1 MADDLHDDDNATD
14 GSHVRIGAAELAA
27 LWRSDQQL
35 RLAEQVAQLG
45 SFDWNPVSG
54 TLHWSDE
61 HFRLWGLAPGSVT
74 PTYAVFR
81 QGVHAD
87 DLPALESA
95 LQQALAGGR
104 HYDCTHRVR
113 WPDGTVRDI
122 RARGEVMYD
131 VNGVAMRMIGTV
143 QDVTE
148 RTRDKQAL
156 AASVENLRRTLNA
169 TGDAI
174 FASDAQRPTEP
185 VLFANEQMLDMW
197 GIPREL
203 GEGLTP
209 ATIMA
214 YAGKLFA
221 EPQAQDRRVAEI
233 VASGAP
239 SEERVHL
246 RDGRVLLRRCIPT
259 RDAGRSVRVWGFR
272 DITAEQRAMD
282 VLRHSEAKL
291 RAMQD
296 AFPGYIA
303 CLDEELRHVYVNEQL
318 ARLLGTTSE
327 RMLGLRMGE
336 APGAPHTPEAE
347 LAVRRALAG
356 DTLTEERHLPA
367 TAFRDETVLLV
378 TLAPGADPRTGAP
391 LCYSFGADITGLKRA
406 EQALLAAKLEAE
418 RANRAKSQFLS
429 SMSHEL
435 RTPMNSVIG
444 FGQLLE
450 SDAGLTERQRG
461 YVREM
466 LRGGRHLLN
475 LINDLLDLAR
485 IEAGRLAVSL
495 EPVRAADLVRDCLGL
510 LRPLAERRA
519 ITLAGPS
526 GALEASLRA
535 DRTRLKQVLLNL
547 LGNAIKYNHDGG
559 QVQVAI
565 TEHDGSLR
573 IGVRDTGPGLS
584 AADCERLFMPFERLG
599 ADQTGTEGAG
609 IGLALS
615 RRLVGLMKGRIGVES
630 QPGRGSTFWI
640 ELERAGEHDGAA
652 PSTAPMPLDAGGLG
666 LPAGEHVVLYIEDNP
681 VNIVLMEAML
691 GRLPSVR
698 LVTATHPLAG
708 LAMAH
713 ELQPELIMLDIQM
726 PDMDGY
732 EVLERL
738 RDSAATARIPV
749 IAVSANAMDLDV
761 ERGLAAG
768 FARYLTKPLELPALL
783 AAVSALL
790 GARGG
795 AGPRAP

>member
-1 MADDLHDDDNATD
+1 M
-14 GSHVRIGAAELAA
+14 SPRC
-27 LWRSDQQL
+27 R
-35 RLAEQVAQLG
+35 R
-45 SFDWNPVSG
+45 
-54 TLHWSDE
+54 
-61 HFRLWGLAPGSVT
+61 
-74 PTYAVFR
+74 
-81 QGVHAD
+81 
-87 DLPALESA
+87 
-95 LQQALAGGR
+95 GG
-104 HYDCTHRVR
+104 
-113 WPDGTVRDI
+113 WP
-122 RARGEVMYD
+122 
-131 VNGVAMRMIGTV
+131 
-143 QDVTE
+143 
-148 RTRDKQAL
+148 
-156 AASVENLRRTLNA
+156 
-169 TGDAI
+169 
-174 FASDAQRPTEP
+174 
-185 VLFANEQMLDMW
+185 
-197 GIPREL
+197 
-203 GEGLTP
+203 
-209 ATIMA
+209 
-214 YAGKLFA
+214 
-221 EPQAQDRRVAEI
+221 EI
-233 VASGAP
+233 VASGQR
-239 SEERVHL
+239 SEERVTL

-259 RDAGRSVRVWGFR
+259 QDEGRSVRVWGFR
-272 DITAEQRAMD
+272 DITAEERALD

-303 CLDEELRHVYVNEQL
+303 CVDAELRYVYVNEQL
-318 ARLLGTTSE
+318 AHLLGTTSDA
-327 RMLGLRMGE
+327 MVGLRMGQV
-336 APGAPHTPEAE
+336 PGIHHTPEAE
-347 LAVRRALAG
+347 LAVRCALAG

-367 TAFRDETVLLV
+367 TEFRDETVLLV

-391 LCYSFGADITGLKRA
+391 LCYSFGADITAMKHA

-450 SDAGLTERQRG
+450 SDPSLPDQQRG

-495 EPVRAADLVRDCLGL
+495 EPVRAADVIDDCLSL

-519 ITLAGPS
+519 ITLAGPA
-526 GALEASLRA
+526 GTAGQLLLA

-559 QVQVAI
+559 QVQV
-565 TEHDGSLR
+565 TVGDVQGRLR
-573 IGVRDTGPGLS
+573 IGVRDTGPGLTP
-584 AADCERLFMPFERLG
+584 AECARLFTPFERLG

-615 RRLVGLMKGRIGVES
+615 ARLVELMQGRIGVES
-630 QPGRGSTFWI
+630 RPGRGSTFWV
-640 ELERAGEHDGAA
+640 ELDRAAAQAGAV
-652 PSTAPMPLDAGGLG
+652 STTAPMALDGPEWQA
-666 LPAGEHVVLYIEDNP
+666 PAGEHLVLYIEDNP

-691 GRLPSVR
+691 ARLPGVR
-698 LVTATHPLAG
+698 LATATHPLAG

-713 ELQPELIMLDIQM
+713 ELQPALILLDIQM

-749 IAVSANAMDLDV
+749 VAVSANAMDLDV

-768 FARYLTKPLELPALL
+768 FARYLTKPIDLRALL
-783 AAVSALL
+783 SAVSAVL
-790 GARGG
+790 GGRAG
-795 AGPRAP
+795 AAP